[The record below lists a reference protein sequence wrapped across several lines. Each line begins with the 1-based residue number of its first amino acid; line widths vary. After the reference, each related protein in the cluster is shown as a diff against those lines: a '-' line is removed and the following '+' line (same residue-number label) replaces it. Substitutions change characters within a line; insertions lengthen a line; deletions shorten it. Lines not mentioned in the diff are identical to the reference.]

1 MKYLMHLL
9 LLLFSTTASAQSIKL
24 LDSIPGVSLR
34 GLSVVDDNT
43 VWASGSKGHVLRSV
57 DGGKSFQK
65 MQLKG
70 YEKSDFRDIE
80 AFSKTNAVIM
90 SSGTPALILRT
101 TDGGVSWKETYR
113 NADTAIFLDAMDWMD
128 ERRGVVLGD
137 PDQCAYCFFLFL
149 TTNDSG
155 KTWSRRNEKR
165 EFGEANPKIHIPGE
179 AAFAASGTC
188 LRTRSDNSIWFV
200 TGGVQ
205 THLWYCRDNGE
216 RIEGGDITIPMP
228 KGKPGTG
235 AFSVAFDE
243 QKNMVIV
250 GGDYEVPDRN
260 DSIAYVVH
268 NSKKAGQSYLGLPRT
283 MPGGYRSCVEFI
295 DKNKLLCTGPTGTDI
310 STDGGLNWK
319 PFSPVGFH
327 VVRKAKKGTAVF
339 FAGSNGRVGKMQ

>member
-1 MKYLMHLL
+1 MIKFTAI
-9 LLLFSTTASAQSIKL
+9 LLFLFAALQVPAQSITL

-80 AFSKTNAVIM
+80 AFSSTNAVIM

-101 TDGGVSWKETYR
+101 TDGGVTWKETYR

-128 ERRGVVLGD
+128 EKRGIVVGD
-137 PDQCAYCFFLFL
+137 PVADNLFFMLQ
-149 TTNDSG
+149 TVDSG
-155 KTWSRRNEKR
+155 KTWKR
-165 EFGEANPKIHIPGE
+165 INAGLSEVRIDAQVKGE

-188 LRTRSDNSIWFV
+188 LRMRSDGAIWFV

-205 THLWYCRDNGE
+205 THLWYCNLTVEGISGYY
-216 RIEGGDITIPMP
+216 IEIPLL

-250 GGDYEVPDRN
+250 GGDYEDPSRN
-260 DSIAYVVH
+260 DSIVYLVQ
-268 NSKKAGQSYLGLPRT
+268 NSKKAGQSYFGMPRT

-295 DKNKLLCTGPTGTDI
+295 GKNKLLCTGPTGTDI

-319 PFSPVGFH
+319 SFSSVGFH
-327 VVRKAKKGTAVF
+327 VARKAKKGKAVF
-339 FAGSNGRVGKMQ
+339 FAGSNGRIGKMN

>member
-1 MKYLMHLL
+1 MMKHFMHLL
-9 LLLFSTTASAQSIKL
+9 LFLCSTTASAQSISL

-101 TDGGVSWKETYR
+101 TDGGLSWKETYR

-128 ERRGVVLGD
+128 EKRGLVVGD
-137 PDQCAYCFFLFL
+137 PVADKMFFMLQ
-149 TTNDSG
+149 TADSG
-155 KTWSRRNEKR
+155 KTWKRINSDFSESRID
-165 EFGEANPKIHIPGE
+165 AQATGE

-188 LRTRSDNSIWFV
+188 LRTRPDGAIWFV

-205 THLWYCRDNGE
+205 THLWHCNLTVEGISGYS
-216 RIEGGDITIPMP
+216 IEIPLL

-250 GGDYEVPDRN
+250 GGDYEVPERN

-268 NSKKAGQSYLGLPRT
+268 NSKKENESYFGRSRT

-295 DKNKLLCTGPTGTDI
+295 GKNKLLCTGPTGTDV

-319 PFSPVGFH
+319 PYSSVGFH
-327 VVRKAKKGTAVF
+327 VVRKAKNGKAVF
-339 FAGSNGRVGKMQ
+339 FAGSNGRVGKVKN

>member
-1 MKYLMHLL
+1 MIKFTAILFCLL
-9 LLLFSTTASAQSIKL
+9 ATLNASAQSIIV
-24 LDSIPGVSLR
+24 LDSVPGISLR

-101 TDGGVSWKETYR
+101 TDGGITWKEHYR
-113 NADTAIFLDAMDWMD
+113 NNDTAIFLDAMEWWD
-128 ERRGVVLGD
+128 EGEGFVAGD
-137 PDQCAYCFFLFL
+137 PIAGGCFVFM
-149 TTNDSG
+149 TSIDSG
-155 KTWSRRNEKR
+155 KTWKQESCLKNTPNAEQRK
-165 EFGEANPKIHIPGE
+165 E

-188 LRTRSDNSIWFV
+188 LRKTHIPWDFLLV
-200 TGGVQ
+200 TGGERTQ
-205 THLWYCRDNGE
+205 LWQGYASQP
-216 RIEGGDITIPMP
+216 EGVNATSKTLPLAH
-228 KGKPGTG
+228 GKAGAG
-235 AFSVAFDE
+235 AFSVA
-243 QKNMVIV
+243 QTKGRIVIV
-250 GGDYEVPDRN
+250 GGDYENPSRS
-260 DSIAYVVH
+260 DSTAVYTAENVTLV
-268 NSKKAGQSYLGLPRT
+268 LPAQT

-295 DKNKLLCTGPTGTDI
+295 GKNKLLCTGPTGTDI

-319 PFSPVGFH
+319 PFSSTGFH
-327 VVRKAKKGTAVF
+327 VVRKAKKGKAVF